1 MAALVGGGSGTPRPG
16 AVSLA
21 HRGVLFLDE
30 CAEFSGRVLDGLRTP
45 LEDGEVR
52 IARSDGIMVFPAR
65 FQLVMA
71 ANDCPCG
78 SARPDACTCTP
89 DARRRYGRALTGPLR
104 DRIDIAA
111 RTLPVGSGLFAVG
124 EIEDTGAVRER
135 VTTARSAAAERWAAC
150 PEANGAVANADV
162 PGRVLRSLRALDRRA
177 LRPLDR
183 ALAHGLLSPRGVDRC
198 LRLAWTVAD
207 LDGAVVPT
215 ESHVSEAMVLRG
227 ED

>member
-1 MAALVGGGSGTPRPG
+1 M
-16 AVSLA
+16 
-21 HRGVLFLDE
+21 
-30 CAEFSGRVLDGLRTP
+30 
-45 LEDGEVR
+45 EDGEVR

-78 SARPDACTCTP
+78 AARPSACTCTP

-111 RTLPVGSGLFAVG
+111 RTLPVGSGLFAEG
-124 EIEDTGAVRER
+124 EIENTAVVRDR
-135 VTTARSAAAERWAAC
+135 VATAKATAAQRWATC
-150 PEANGAVANADV
+150 PEAHGATVNADV

-183 ALAHGLLSPRGVDRC
+183 ALAHGVLSPRGVDRC

-207 LDGAVVPT
+207 LEGAVVPT
-215 ESHVSEAMVLRG
+215 EAHVTEAMVLRG